1 MSILVARS
9 AAARPERAR
18 HGVDRAS
25 LLALSAAALLAGA
38 ACGPT
43 SEEHVMAEI
52 AARCARQRGASYG
65 DAQSAL
71 AGGYPV
77 GPLCAASLAPLPDG
91 DSCGAATAGD
101 EVCQVIY
108 AWFSAD
114 PGECPGGVCTC
125 ELRLRRSE
133 LEARQGRAPI
143 CAARFVRGDPLDP
156 AATEER

>member
-1 MSILVARS
+1 VTVHHPPLLAIAS
-9 AAARPERAR
+9 AAF
-18 HGVDRAS
+18 
-25 LLALSAAALLAGA
+25 LAGA

-43 SEEHVMAEI
+43 SEERVMDTL
-52 AARCARQRGASYG
+52 AARCARLRGAAY
-65 DAQSAL
+65 AQAQETL

-77 GPLCAASLAPLPDG
+77 GPRCSAALAPLPDG

-114 PGECPGGVCTC
+114 PGACPGGACTC
-125 ELRLRRSE
+125 ELRLRRNA
-133 LEARQGRAPI
+133 LEAQQGLAEV
-143 CAARFVRGDPLDP
+143 CAARFLRGDPLDP